1 MKIET
6 YRQQDEQAVIEL
18 ILTIQQK
25 EFGVAVSIND
35 QPDLLNVAEYYG
47 RGNGHFWVA
56 KDQGE
61 VIGTIAL
68 IDMGNNQ
75 AALRKMFV
83 HKDWRG
89 KEKGIGQLLLNT
101 VIQWCRQKKIQD
113 IFLGT
118 VEQLHAAKR
127 FYEKNGFIKID
138 KNSLPASFP
147 IMQVDTDFFVYTLM
161 RVR

>member
-25 EFGVAVSIND
+25 EFGVAVTNND
-35 QPDLLNVAEYYG
+35 QPDLRNVAAFYG
-47 RGNGHFWVA
+47 KGNGNFWVA
-56 KDQGE
+56 KEQE
-61 VIGTIAL
+61 QVVGTIAL
-68 IDMGNNQ
+68 IDISNNQ

-83 HKDWRG
+83 HKEWRG
-89 KEKGIGQLLLNT
+89 KEKGIGQLLFNT
-101 VIQWCRQKKIQD
+101 VIDWCRQKKIQD

-138 KNSLPASFP
+138 KQSLPASFP
-147 IMQVDTDFFVYTLM
+147 IMQVDTEFFRLHM
-161 RVR
+161 DEH

>member
-127 FYEKNGFIKID
+127 FYEKNGFTRID
-138 KNSLPASFP
+138 KHSLPATFP
-147 IMQVDTDFFVYTLM
+147 IMQVDTDFFRLHM
-161 RVR
+161 DER

>member
-25 EFGVAVSIND
+25 EFGVAVTIND
-35 QPDLLNVAEYYG
+35 QPDLLHVAEFYG
-47 RGNGHFWVA
+47 IGNGNFWVA
-56 KDQGE
+56 KEQGE
-61 VIGTIAL
+61 VIGTIGL
-68 IDMGNNQ
+68 IDIGNHQ

-83 HKDWRG
+83 HKERRG

-138 KNSLPASFP
+138 KHSLPATFP
-147 IMQVDTDFFVYTLM
+147 IMQVDTDFFRLHM
-161 RVR
+161 DER